1 MTKFPRDV
9 PRQDVIKTFALLGF
23 KAVRVGSH
31 ISMVRQNLD
40 GSNTP
45 LTVPNHIKIKGSTLR
60 LILIQTG
67 ITREQFLKAYE
78 SI

>member
-1 MTKFPRDV
+1 
-9 PRQDVIKTFALLGF
+9 
-23 KAVRVGSH
+23 
-31 ISMVRQNLD
+31 MVRQNLD